1 MAKVRLIL
9 ALIDIVKILDR
20 YDEPWH
26 TSPALVSGLHQLW
39 QHGCEVRLRDLQA
52 ASIWEIKVKQSRS
65 KERTTL
71 RYVRVGRYYLW
82 MD

>member
-1 MAKVRLIL
+1 VGLVCCA
-9 ALIDIVKILDR
+9 
-20 YDEPWH
+20 EGCH
-26 TSPALVSGLHQLW
+26 TYAEGCHNTYALVSGLHLLW
-39 QHGCEVRLRDLQA
+39 QHGCKVRLWDLQE

-71 RYVRVGRYYLW
+71 RYVRVGSYYLW